1 MDQGFATL
9 SAVVQFP
16 STSQVCRQLLEVYN
30 CTVELIV
37 KVYNNE
43 CVDRFPL
50 CTSSKLAIVEF
61 SGEQGRAVQM
71 RIEVDKVVNLKD
83 IVLIPEENVCPD
95 YFYIEIT
102 ARLCANKI
110 RISVAD
116 SGCDEFVSV
125 KLETSNPNTDDH
137 ERLP

>member
-1 MDQGFATL
+1 MDQGFARL
-9 SAVVQFP
+9 SAVIQFP
-16 STSQVCRQLLEVYN
+16 SNSQVCRQPLEVYN

-43 CVDRFPL
+43 CADRCPL
-50 CTSSKLAIVEF
+50 CTSSKLVKF
-61 SGEQGRAVQM
+61 NGEQGRAVQM

-83 IVLIPEENVCPD
+83 IVLIPDDNVCPD
-95 YFYIEIT
+95 YFYFEIT

-116 SGCDEFVSV
+116 SGCDDFVSV
-125 KLETSNPNTDDH
+125 KLETSDPNTDNH